1 MFKLSTIF
9 TICCLAFVS
18 LPACGGSPDEQI
30 NGSKESKVEDDSS
43 GGGESEQSS
52 EEEIYI
58 SIDAGTELFVGSPI
72 PLAGAGYAPSTEI
85 EVWIYSTPE
94 LLTTAETNSFGAF
107 SVEIIVPASTS
118 EGSHTLSIEGTS
130 LSGDTK
136 VDEVPVTISVD
147 TTPPVIG
154 SASVSSS
161 NVDLSGGPQTITV
174 SFSASDVGSGV
185 GVANFSLEG
194 DGGFMKN
201 IVIAG
206 TGSSTPASL
215 TSGTIQNGT
224 WTATVEIP
232 AGTPSQTVVLQF
244 EGPARDLAF
253 NYTDCP
259 GECDPVIFDS
269 FTIVGAGN

>member
-1 MFKLSTIF
+1 V
-9 TICCLAFVS
+9 VS
-18 LPACGGSPDEQI
+18 EEKSVQT
-30 NGSKESKVEDDSS
+30 VEDDSS
-43 GGGESEQSS
+43 GEGESEESSDEDVVS
-52 EEEIYI
+52 EEETYI
-58 SIDAGTELFVGSPI
+58 SINAGTELFVGSSI
-72 PLAGAGYAPSTEI
+72 PLNGTGYAPSTEI
-85 EVWIYSTPE
+85 EIWIYSTPE

-147 TTPPVIG
+147 TIPPVIG

-161 NVDLSGGPQTITV
+161 NVDVSTGSQTITV

-194 DGGFMKN
+194 DGGFSKN

-206 TGSSTPASL
+206 TGSSTPAYL

-232 AGTPSQTVVLQF
+232 AGIPSQTVVLQF